1 MRYFA
6 LITAGFALALSSCGS
21 GSESTTTTDSTT
33 SVSNAAPIAAPSSS
47 LGDTATTELLHLVSS
62 YYNLKDALVAS
73 DVAKTDA
80 AAGKLMSDAEG
91 FKVVLANQ
99 SSAATLQPQLDII
112 ENGAETIVNTKADSL
127 EVKRAHFSKLS
138 DAMYALLK
146 GANLQ
151 NGGVYQQYCPMA
163 FNDQGGHWLSAES
176 EIMNPYLPKKMLH
189 CGEVKDSL

>member
-6 LITAGFALALSSCGS
+6 FLAIGCAVAFASCGS
-21 GSESTTTTDSTT
+21 GSGDSATTGSTTA
-33 SVSNAAPIAAPSSS
+33 AAPAAKAAPSSS
-47 LGDTATTELLHLVSS
+47 LSDTATTELLNLVNS

-73 DVAKTDA
+73 DAAKTDA
-80 AAGKLMSDAEG
+80 AAGKLMADAEG
-91 FKVVLANQ
+91 FKQVLANQ
-99 SSAATLQPQLDII
+99 ASAATLQPQLDII
-112 ENGAETIVNTKADSL
+112 ESGSETIVNTNADSL
-127 EVKRAHFSKLS
+127 EAKRAHFLKVS

-146 GANLQ
+146 GANLK

-176 EIMNPYLPKKMLH
+176 DIMNPYLPKKMLH